1 MARSSRPDETRFMRR
16 ALALAERGRGRTR
29 PNPVVGAVVV
39 RAGRVVGSG
48 WHERAGAEHAEVV
61 ALREAGPRA
70 RGATLYCTLEPC
82 AHHGRTPP
90 CTDAIVR
97 AGIRRCVVAQRD
109 PHAIVN
115 GRGLRRLRD
124 AGVEVEV
131 GLLEDEAREALR
143 GYRRAHRE
151 GLPRVTWKV
160 GMTLDGRIADRSG
173 QARWITGP
181 EARRA
186 GHRMRARADAVVIG
200 AGTARQDDPRL
211 TVRLGDA
218 RSPDARGAAGTRGT
232 PGTRGT
238 RVAQPLRV
246 VCDTRLRLP
255 LALRLFGR
263 ALAAGTVVACGPDAP
278 VARARALERR
288 GVRVW
293 RLPLSAGRV
302 SPRAL
307 ARRLAA
313 AGCFEVLLESGPML
327 GTAWLE
333 AGLVERL
340 ALFTA
345 PVLLGSTGLAW
356 CGPLAQDSL
365 GRARRGRVSA
375 CGMAGTDS
383 FMMVEISPGR

>member
-1 MARSSRPDETRFMRR
+1 MALRSRADETPFMRR

-39 RAGRVVGSG
+39 RDGRVVGSG
-48 WHERAGAEHAEVV
+48 WHARAGAEHAEVM
-61 ALREAGPRA
+61 ALREAGTRA

-90 CTDAIVR
+90 CVDAIVR
-97 AGIRRCVVAQRD
+97 AGVRRCVVAQRD
-109 PHAIVN
+109 PHAVVN

-124 AGVEVEV
+124 AGVGVEV

-143 GYRRAHRE
+143 GYRRAHLE

-160 GMTLDGRIADRSG
+160 AMTLDGRIADRTG

-181 EARRA
+181 GARRA

-211 TVRLGDA
+211 TVRLGVA
-218 RSPDARGAAGTRGT
+218 RSPGTRGT
-232 PGTRGT
+232 P
-238 RVAQPLRV
+238 QPLRV

-255 LALRLFGR
+255 PTLRLFGP

-278 VARARALERR
+278 AARARALERR
-288 GVRVW
+288 GVTVW
-293 RLPLSAGRV
+293 RLPRSAGRV

-313 AGCFEVLLESGPML
+313 AGCFEVLLESGPTL

-340 ALFTA
+340 AVFTA
-345 PVLLGSTGLAW
+345 PVLLGASGLAW
-356 CGPLAQDSL
+356 CGPLAQDL
-365 GRARRGRVSA
+365 LARARRGRVTA
-375 CGMAGTDS
+375 CGMAGADS
-383 FMMVEISPGR
+383 FTMVEISPGR

>member
-39 RAGRVVGSG
+39 RDGRVVGSG
-48 WHERAGAEHAEVV
+48 WHARAGAEHAEVM
-61 ALREAGPRA
+61 ALREAGSRA

-82 AHHGRTPP
+82 AHQGRTPP
-90 CTDAIVR
+90 CVDAIVG
-97 AGIRRCVVAQRD
+97 AGVRRCVVAQRD

-115 GRGLRRLRD
+115 GRGLRRLRA
-124 AGVEVEV
+124 AGVGVEV
-131 GLLEDEAREALR
+131 GLLEGEAREALR
-143 GYRRAHRE
+143 GYRRAHLE

-160 GMTLDGRIADRSG
+160 AMTLDGRMADRTG
-173 QARWITGP
+173 RARWITGP

-186 GHRMRARADAVVIG
+186 GHRLRARADAVVTG
-200 AGTARQDDPRL
+200 AGTARYDDPRL
-211 TVRLGDA
+211 TVRLGEA
-218 RSPDARGAAGTRGT
+218 RA
-232 PGTRGT
+232 
-238 RVAQPLRV
+238 AQPLRV

-255 LALRLFGR
+255 PTLRLFGP

-278 VARARALERR
+278 AARARALERR
-288 GVRVW
+288 GVAVW
-293 RLPLSAGRV
+293 RVPLAAGRV

-313 AGCFEVLLESGPML
+313 AGCFEVLLESGPTL

-345 PVLLGSTGLAW
+345 PVLLGATGLAW
-356 CGPLAQDSL
+356 CGPLAQDL
-365 GRARRGRVSA
+365 LARARRGTVAA
-375 CGMAGTDS
+375 CGMAGADS
-383 FMMVEISPGR
+383 FTMVEIPSRGTRRG